1 MLPQKRFPAPQWR
14 LTKATA
20 RSVSRFCCSVF
31 AEWLVYA
38 LLFYATTAVV
48 TLVVFL
54 PIDCVIGLSR
64 EDFSSGHFVDF
75 QHSAFLIP
83 FNNFMFSAVSLST
96 RVLLIALWTITA
108 RPALALAGCIVRKRL
123 PAYTHPSEQYPPIRW
138 LFEIICSFANRH
150 HKLVP
155 DIELY
160 ARQILRMLGARVPSG
175 SHQLGTI
182 TPGEHDELRTF
193 ARMYYE
199 VVTQFSERRS
209 KEPEL
214 SCLPFKLVEEAHY
227 ICALEVLRQEPVPS
241 AGCSNK
247 HTSFLCGT
255 AQFAS
260 PKDTATTRTCLDW
273 RYVRSE
279 AKMFSVVY
287 VAIILYWAL
296 RLSGD
301 CCAFLLP
308 RALDGNGVSSAEE
321 WYGRHI
327 AQTAMDCKVS
337 VKPLRQAGGGGFQV
351 SGV

>member
-1 MLPQKRFPAPQWR
+1 MPPEERFPAPQWR
-14 LTKATA
+14 SAKATA
-20 RSVSRFCCSVF
+20 RSVSRFCRSVF

-38 LLFYATTAVV
+38 LLFYATTAAV
-48 TLVVFL
+48 TFVVFL

-64 EDFSSGHFVDF
+64 GDFSSGHFVDF

-83 FNNFMFSAVSLST
+83 FNNFMFSTVPLST
-96 RVLLIALWTITA
+96 RVLLVALWTITA
-108 RPALALAGCIVRKRL
+108 RPALALAGCIVRKQL
-123 PAYTHPSEQYPPIRW
+123 PAYTYPSEQYPPIRW

-160 ARQILRMLGARVPSG
+160 ARQILRRLGARVPSG

-182 TPGEHDELRTF
+182 TSREHDELRTF

-227 ICALEVLRQEPVPS
+227 VCALEVLRQEPVPS
-241 AGCSNK
+241 VGCSDK
-247 HTSFLCGT
+247 RTPFLCGT

-260 PKDTATTRTCLDW
+260 LKNTATTCQCPYW
-273 RYVRSE
+273 EHVRSE
-279 AKMFSVVY
+279 AKIFSIVY
-287 VAIILYWAL
+287 IAIIFYWIF

-308 RALDGNGVSSAEE
+308 HTLDGNGVSSALE

-327 AQTAMDCKVS
+327 APTAMDCEGLS
-337 VKPLRQAGGGGFQV
+337 QASA
-351 SGV
+351 SGQEPRDSK